1 MRSAGDAPES
11 VGEQTLNF
19 RAIRDDDDPDRVADE
34 PEAVRRAEP
43 SSDPEAEPAGDFFA
57 FARPASHDRPR
68 AGDTEDD
75 LDDPDTL
82 DPEPAFETLEPTS
95 AEPSDDF
102 APFGRSDDTFRPF
115 GEPAP
120 ARDSFTPYRAAE
132 PPVDNFTPFRSSGLR
147 PPADAA
153 PSPAPPADA
162 GPSPAPSA
170 HEEPSPEAADVPWA
184 TSGVRGGEAGD
195 PEAVVDFEVIDA
207 DTDDGEDDDLED
219 LAHDAEPGIGE
230 PASVETGSLE
240 PDGTEADGTETDGT
254 GTGSAETD
262 SAETDS
268 AEADSVEPDGP
279 VIEGATTRGTTTD
292 GSAPHFATADGSE
305 ADAELEGVTA
315 DEPETDTGLEGAREA
330 DAGLDGATADEPET
344 GGGVEGADGGG
355 ESGDAVTGE
364 PAVPEQLVEV
374 DLPDAAAQ
382 ALTTALDALKEA
394 VADLRFGLDLPG
406 SEEARQAQEEIL
418 TQLRDYVL
426 PRVRVSA
433 APALI
438 VIAGSTGAGKSTLV
452 NTLAEKNVSRT
463 GVRRPTTGIP
473 VLACHPDDRGWFAG
487 SDLLGGLERIERQSR
502 EAAPDSLVLVTTERL
517 PQGVALLDTP
527 DIDSVVE
534 EHHEIA
540 RRMLDAADLWV
551 FVTTA
556 SRYADAPAW
565 NLLRLAKE
573 RAARIAIVLSRVQPK
588 TRDVVVKHFVRMLT
602 EYGLGEVE
610 RFVIEESAVADGRL
624 PDGEMTEL
632 RMWLAELSVDEERRA
647 QAVQETL
654 NGVLNSFRT
663 RVPALARYLE
673 GQVAFRGELRT
684 DVDAAYSG
692 ALAHIESAVR
702 GGTLLRGE
710 VRARWQ
716 DFAGSGDLTRSFQL
730 RKKRRPV
737 PPERITAFRAALR
750 TALESL
756 ITSAAH
762 QAADEVAARW
772 RRRSELAAGLDR
784 PSDDLARRTGR
795 AVAAWQEYVTEL
807 LSTDGVTKRSLSKV
821 VSLDTESLSLLFMV
835 GLFSA
840 DELPQKLLKGLL
852 GAEAL
857 RSISAKALSD
867 LRARIVMLFDEE
879 AMRYVRALDAAGI
892 PDEAAATRLYQ
903 ATYNLEVAR

>member
-19 RAIRDDDDPDRVADE
+19 RAIRDDDVPESAAEDQARVRQANGAPPPDAHSRSMADDDE
-34 PEAVRRAEP
+34 
-43 SSDPEAEPAGDFFA
+43 GDTFFA
-57 FARPASHDRPR
+57 FARPAAHDLPR
-68 AGDTEDD
+68 SDD
-75 LDDPDTL
+75 HATL
-82 DPEPAFETLEPTS
+82 DPEPAFDTLTPMS
-95 AEPSDDF
+95 AADDF
-102 APFGRSDDTFRPF
+102 DAFAPAAPTTFDAFRAYS
-115 GEPAP
+115 PAP
-120 ARDSFTPYRAAE
+120 VRET
-132 PPVDNFTPFRSSGLR
+132 
-147 PPADAA
+147 PPADQ
-153 PSPAPPADA
+153 ADA
-162 GPSPAPSA
+162 DGPESA
-170 HEEPSPEAADVPWA
+170 GTDISPENP
-184 TSGVRGGEAGD
+184 S
-195 PEAVVDFEVIDA
+195 
-207 DTDDGEDDDLED
+207 
-219 LAHDAEPGIGE
+219 
-230 PASVETGSLE
+230 ETGLPE
-240 PDGTEADGTETDGT
+240 
-254 GTGSAETD
+254 
-262 SAETDS
+262 
-268 AEADSVEPDGP
+268 
-279 VIEGATTRGTTTD
+279 
-292 GSAPHFATADGSE
+292 
-305 ADAELEGVTA
+305 
-315 DEPETDTGLEGAREA
+315 DEPFEPPQSEGPESGESA
-330 DAGLDGATADEPET
+330 GATADEDTAAASVTAGAAEEEPHEPDSAEAT
-344 GGGVEGADGGG
+344 GDAWNDTEAEAIPTTEGAP
-355 ESGDAVTGE
+355 SVAAVTDDAQPDEAAPADDAALDSAAPVDDAEADDVAAPADGVTLAHAAVPTDDAAPFDDTALADSAALTDDAALHSAAPGE
-364 PAVPEQLVEV
+364 PAADADDAVLTDSGAPAADVDSAAPADEVAPIDDAESDDAAAFADSAALDADLVRSAVPTQSEKVLEE

-382 ALTTALDALKEA
+382 ALTAALDALKEA
-394 VADLRFGLDLPG
+394 VADLRFGLELPG
-406 SEEARQAQEEIL
+406 AEEARQAQAEIL

-426 PRVRVSA
+426 PRVRMSA

-438 VIAGSTGAGKSTLV
+438 VVAGSTGAGKSTLV

-473 VLACHPDDRGWFAG
+473 VLACHPDDEGWFADG
-487 SDLLGGLERIERQSR
+487 ELLAGLERIDRQSR
-502 EAAPDSLVLVTTERL
+502 EAAPGSLVLVTTERL

-556 SRYADAPAW
+556 ARYADAPAW

-588 TRDVVVKHFVRMLT
+588 TKDVVLKHFVRMLT

-610 RFVIEESAVADGRL
+610 RFVIEETAVEDGKL
-624 PDGEMTEL
+624 PHGDMTEL

-663 RVPALARYLE
+663 RAPALARHLE
-673 GQVAFRGELRT
+673 GQVAFRAELRT
-684 DVDAAYSG
+684 DVDVAYTG
-692 ALAHIESAVR
+692 ALTRIETAIR
-702 GGTLLRGE
+702 EGDLLGGE

-716 DFAGSGDLTRSFQL
+716 DFAGSGDLTRSFR
-730 RKKRRPV
+730 RKGNPV

-750 TALESL
+750 TATESL

-762 QAADEVAARW
+762 HAADEVGARW
-772 RRRSELAAGLDR
+772 RRRSELGAGLDR
-784 PSDDLARRTGR
+784 PSDDLARRTGK
-795 AVAAWQEYVTEL
+795 AVAAWQEHVTEL
-807 LSTDGVTKRSLSKV
+807 LRTDGVTKRSAKV
-821 VSLDTESLSLLFMV
+821 VSLDAASLSLIFMV

>member
-34 PEAVRRAEP
+34 PEAVRRADP
-43 SSDPEAEPAGDFFA
+43 SSDPDAEPAGDFFA

-75 LDDPDTL
+75 LDDSDTL

-115 GEPAP
+115 GGPAP

-153 PSPAPPADA
+153 PSPAPPAR
-162 GPSPAPSA
+162 
-170 HEEPSPEAADVPWA
+170 EEPATDVPWA
-184 TSGVRGGEAGD
+184 TSGVRGDEADD

-207 DTDDGEDDDLED
+207 DTDDAEGDALED
-219 LAHDAEPGIGE
+219 LSHDAEPGG
-230 PASVETGSLE
+230 VE
-240 PDGTEADGTETDGT
+240 PDSTGTE
-254 GTGSAETD
+254 SAE
-262 SAETDS
+262 ADS
-268 AEADSVEPDGP
+268 AEADGTGAGSAGTDSAEPDSTGTNSADP
-279 VIEGATTRGTTTD
+279 DVSAIERATTRGTAAD
-292 GSAPHFATADGSE
+292 GSAPHGSAPHGSAPHGSAPHGATADGSE
-305 ADAELEGVTA
+305 ADAGLEGVTA
-315 DEPETDTGLEGAREA
+315 DDPEADDLEIGRGLEGA
-330 DAGLDGATADEPET
+330 
-344 GGGVEGADGGG
+344 GGGVEA
-355 ESGDAVTGE
+355 GDAVTGE

-382 ALTTALDALKEA
+382 ALTAALDALKEA

-573 RAARIAIVLSRVQPK
+573 RAARVAIVLSRVQPK

-692 ALAHIESAVR
+692 ALTHIESAVR

-795 AVAAWQEYVTEL
+795 AVAAWQEYVIEL

>member
-19 RAIRDDDDPDRVADE
+19 RAIRDDDGPDRVTDE
-34 PEAVRRAEP
+34 PETVRRADPSDDSDAEP
-43 SSDPEAEPAGDFFA
+43 SGDFFA
-57 FARPASHDRPR
+57 FARPAAHDLPR
-68 AGDTEDD
+68 TGDTEDG
-75 LDDPDTL
+75 PDTL
-82 DPEPAFETLEPTS
+82 DPFDSDPEPAFETLAPVSDDSTPFGR
-95 AEPSDDF
+95 AEPAVDNF
-102 APFGRSDDTFRPF
+102 APFRDST
-115 GEPAP
+115 P

-132 PPVDNFTPFRSSGLR
+132 PASGTFTPFRSSMVGTHPESEEGRGDLETETASDATTDS
-147 PPADAA
+147 PETEADSGTPGPVEADSSEAVADVAETEADA
-153 PSPAPPADA
+153 SEGPA
-162 GPSPAPSA
+162 GQS
-170 HEEPSPEAADVPWA
+170 AADLADTAETDTAETDVAETNDWDTCVSESDAETEGAAFDVLEADTPRA
-184 TSGVRGGEAGD
+184 EGSEPEGLESEGVVSGGAESEGLESVDLEGEGSGGKEAGD
-195 PEAVVDFEVIDA
+195 D
-207 DTDDGEDDDLED
+207 
-219 LAHDAEPGIGE
+219 
-230 PASVETGSLE
+230 
-240 PDGTEADGTETDGT
+240 
-254 GTGSAETD
+254 
-262 SAETDS
+262 
-268 AEADSVEPDGP
+268 
-279 VIEGATTRGTTTD
+279 
-292 GSAPHFATADGSE
+292 
-305 ADAELEGVTA
+305 
-315 DEPETDTGLEGAREA
+315 
-330 DAGLDGATADEPET
+330 
-344 GGGVEGADGGG
+344 
-355 ESGDAVTGE
+355 SGDAVSDE
-364 PAVPEQLVEV
+364 PVPPVPRQVVEE
-374 DLPDAAAQ
+374 DLPDAAAE
-382 ALTTALDALKEA
+382 ALTAALDALRDA

-406 SEEARQAQEEIL
+406 AEEARQAQEEIL

-473 VLACHPDDRGWFAG
+473 VLACHPDDRAWFSEG
-487 SDLLGGLERIERQSR
+487 GLLGGLERIDRQSR

-602 EYGLGEVE
+602 EYGLGEAE
-610 RFVIEESAVADGRL
+610 RFVIEESAVTDGRL

-663 RVPALARYLE
+663 RVPSLARYLE
-673 GQVAFRGELRT
+673 GQVAFRGELRM

-692 ALAHIESAVR
+692 AMAHIESAVR
-702 GGTLLRGE
+702 EGTLLRGE

-730 RKKRRPV
+730 RRKGRQV

-795 AVAAWQEYVTEL
+795 AVAAWQEHVTEL
-807 LSTDGVTKRSLSKV
+807 LRVEGVTKRSLSKV
-821 VSLDTESLSLLFMV
+821 VSLDAESLSLLFMV

-840 DELPQKLLKGLL
+840 DELPHKLLKGLL

-857 RSISAKALSD
+857 RSISAKVLSD

-892 PDEAAATRLYQ
+892 PDEVAATRLYQ

>member
-1 MRSAGDAPES
+1 MKSAGDAPES

-34 PEAVRRAEP
+34 PEAVRRADP
-43 SSDPEAEPAGDFFA
+43 SSDPDAEPAGDFFA

-68 AGDTEDD
+68 AGEGDTDD
-75 LDDPDTL
+75 DIDDPDTL

-102 APFGRSDDTFRPF
+102 DPFGRPDDTFRPF
-115 GEPAP
+115 GGPAP

-147 PPADAA
+147 PSSDAD
-153 PSPAPPADA
+153 PSPAPPAHE
-162 GPSPAPSA
+162 APR
-170 HEEPSPEAADVPWA
+170 PEAEVSGATDVPGAPWA
-184 TSGVRGGEAGD
+184 TTGVRGGETDAPG
-195 PEAVVDFEVIDA
+195 AVVDFEVIDA
-207 DTDDGEDDDLED
+207 DTDDAEGDDLED
-219 LAHDAEPGIGE
+219 LAHDAEPGSAE
-230 PASVETGSLE
+230 PGSAEPGIAGTDGAETGIA
-240 PDGTEADGTETDGT
+240 GTDG
-254 GTGSAETD
+254 AETD
-262 SAETDS
+262 SAGTGSTETGI
-268 AEADSVEPDGP
+268 AGTDGLE
-279 VIEGATTRGTTTD
+279 IESATTRGT
-292 GSAPHFATADGSE
+292 TADGSE
-305 ADAELEGVTA
+305 ADAVEGVTA
-315 DEPETDTGLEGAREA
+315 DDAVTDAEGA
-330 DAGLDGATADEPET
+330 
-344 GGGVEGADGGG
+344 GGEV

-364 PAVPEQLVEV
+364 PAVPEPLVEV

-452 NTLAEKNVSRT
+452 NTLAEKNISRT

-473 VLACHPDDRGWFAG
+473 VLACHPDDRDWFAG

-573 RAARIAIVLSRVQPK
+573 RAARVAIVLSRVQPK

-610 RFVIEESAVADGRL
+610 RFVIEESAVTDGRL

-762 QAADEVAARW
+762 QAADDVAARW

-879 AMRYVRALDAAGI
+879 AMRYVRALDAAGV

>member
-34 PEAVRRAEP
+34 PEAVRRAAP

-68 AGDTEDD
+68 AGATEDD

-153 PSPAPPADA
+153 PSPAP
-162 GPSPAPSA
+162 SA
-170 HEEPSPEAADVPWA
+170 QEEPSPEAADVPWA

-207 DTDDGEDDDLED
+207 DTDDGEGDDLEDLED
-219 LAHDAEPGIGE
+219 LAHDAEPGSGE
-230 PASVETGSLE
+230 PASVETGGLE
-240 PDGTEADGTETDGT
+240 PDGTETDSAGTGSAGIESAEADGT
-254 GTGSAETD
+254 GTDGA
-262 SAETDS
+262 
-268 AEADSVEPDGP
+268 EPDGS

-292 GSAPHFATADGSE
+292 GSAPHGATADGSE

-315 DEPETDTGLEGAREA
+315 DDPETDTGLEGARET
-330 DAGLDGATADEPET
+330 DTGLDGATADGPET
-344 GGGVEGADGGG
+344 GGGVEGAGGGG

-364 PAVPEQLVEV
+364 PAVPGQLVEV

-382 ALTTALDALKEA
+382 ALTSALDALKEA

-772 RRRSELAAGLDR
+772 RRRSSWPRG
-784 PSDDLARRTGR
+784 STGPPTTWP
-795 AVAAWQEYVTEL
+795 A
-807 LSTDGVTKRSLSKV
+807 
-821 VSLDTESLSLLFMV
+821 
-835 GLFSA
+835 
-840 DELPQKLLKGLL
+840 
-852 GAEAL
+852 
-857 RSISAKALSD
+857 
-867 LRARIVMLFDEE
+867 
-879 AMRYVRALDAAGI
+879 VRAG
-892 PDEAAATRLYQ
+892 PSPRGRSTSPSC
-903 ATYNLEVAR
+903 

>member
-68 AGDTEDD
+68 VGDTEDD

-153 PSPAPPADA
+153 PS
-162 GPSPAPSA
+162 SAPSA
-170 HEEPSPEAADVPWA
+170 HEEPSPEATDVPWA

-207 DTDDGEDDDLED
+207 DTDDGEGDDLED

-230 PASVETGSLE
+230 PAGVEAGSLE
-240 PDGTEADGTETDGT
+240 HD
-254 GTGSAETD
+254 SAGTD
-262 SAETDS
+262 SAGTDS
-268 AEADSVEPDGP
+268 AEADGTGTDSAGPDGS
-279 VIEGATTRGTTTD
+279 VID
-292 GSAPHFATADGSE
+292 GSAPHGATADGSE
-305 ADAELEGVTA
+305 ADVELGGVTA
-315 DEPETDTGLEGAREA
+315 DDPETDTGLEGAREV
-330 DAGLDGATADEPET
+330 DAGLDGATADDPET
-344 GGGVEGADGGG
+344 GGGVEGPGGG
-355 ESGDAVTGE
+355 VESGDAVTGE
-364 PAVPEQLVEV
+364 PAVPGQLVEV

-382 ALTTALDALKEA
+382 ALTAALDALKEA

-692 ALAHIESAVR
+692 ALAHIESSVR